1 MKKRVFE
8 FLLITFGWVFTV
20 SFCVAIQ
27 LSGKSNVLVALMV
40 ASLAN
45 VCFYTVLFL
54 LHRYEQKERIR
65 EIVYGDLPLI
75 VTIHETKSDTITLR
89 LHLANST
96 KKIITNF
103 KIDFD
108 LYSADGS
115 GTKNFSRLVERI
127 GANEDVTLLIEIPYI
142 YDGMKVG
149 TIRTEGYRYIPV
161 VKKRGVERRGD
172 LRVWHFP
179 AAETISLCP
188 IPEKKMEIT

>member
-75 VTIHETKSDTITLR
+75 VTIHETKSDTLTLPMPKGR
-89 LHLANST
+89 GFSVQPPLPAPARSYTVST
-96 KKIITNF
+96 
-103 KIDFD
+103 
-108 LYSADGS
+108 S
-115 GTKNFSRLVERI
+115 V
-127 GANEDVTLLIEIPYI
+127 
-142 YDGMKVG
+142 
-149 TIRTEGYRYIPV
+149 
-161 VKKRGVERRGD
+161 
-172 LRVWHFP
+172 
-179 AAETISLCP
+179 
-188 IPEKKMEIT
+188 